1 VSRTLTKEDVLR
13 AMGHK
18 DRSVGLGELSAKLH
32 VRKPDRA
39 RLAELLDELEAEGRI
54 RELPGHRYRTKKRS
68 EAPAFE
74 APEPRALTPRGSPRS
89 GRLTM
94 HPAGYGFVA
103 LDDGGPDA
111 FVPPGAVG
119 AALHLD
125 RVDVVTRP
133 SPKGVEGQVVGVL
146 DRGLSRVSGVVRRAG
161 GNVWLDPDDPRMRG
175 PMLLTDEEG
184 GDPRRGRGGRPR
196 FDRVDGAPGEH
207 VVAEIVEYPRYDGDM
222 PVVRVVKSLGAG
234 GVTTVEVAKLLVRDG
249 VVEEFEP
256 AVLDEAARFPDR
268 VTPRE
273 RAGREDLREIGL
285 TTIDPVD
292 ARDHDDAV
300 WAERRSDGGFRV
312 IVAIADVSHYV
323 QPGTAIDRS
332 AFARG
337 CSIYL
342 PDRAIPMLPHEL
354 SSNLASLVA
363 NRDRL
368 CLAVEAQLAPTG
380 QIESWRFIEGV
391 MRSHASLTY
400 EGVARALGFSEGER
414 QPEADAR
421 VEDLK
426 VLHDAAHVLSIR
438 RNKRGS
444 LDFDLPEGRVKFE
457 DGEPVDVYRMKGDPG
472 VRRTYRM
479 IEELMLLANEI
490 VATELEQR
498 AVPAIYRVHGTPDA
512 KKLATFAQL
521 AQALGHDV
529 DVESIVKPRALAK
542 FLKKL
547 EGKREAQ
554 PLRYLLLRAMQQ
566 ATYDTANV
574 GHFALALERYLHFT
588 SPIRRYPD
596 LEVHRVL
603 RSLIRGEE
611 IEEGVLLRRL
621 KLSAIES
628 SRLERRAMT
637 LERDVLN
644 LYRAILMREKIGE
657 EIAGTI
663 TGIANHGFY
672 TSLDSPFVDVLTP
685 LEALGTDI
693 EMDELGVRLF
703 ARRSGERWTLGDR
716 LRVRIEDVS
725 LDRREIVALPIGEV
739 EPTDLFP
746 DMPVS
751 AKRERSSVPP
761 KRERPG
767 DGRRRRSN
775 DERPSGGRRS
785 NRSDG
790 KKKSRRKR

>member
-1 VSRTLTKEDVLR
+1 MSRNLTKEDVLR

-18 DRSVGLGELSAKLH
+18 DRSIGLGELSAKLH

-39 RLAELLDELEAEGRI
+39 RLSELLEELESEGRI
-54 RELPGHRYRTKKRS
+54 RELPGRRYRTAKRS
-68 EAPAFE
+68 ETKPPIE
-74 APEPRALTPRGSPRS
+74 HPEPRHPTIKERGAPRE

-111 FVPPGAVG
+111 FIPPGAVG

-125 RVDVVTRP
+125 RVSVVTRP
-133 SPKGVEGQVVGVL
+133 SPKGVEGDVVGVL
-146 DRGLSRVSGVVRRAG
+146 DRGLSRVSGVLRRAG
-161 GNVWLDPDDPRMRG
+161 GNMWLDPDDARMRG
-175 PMLLTDEEG
+175 PMLVSDGDETEA
-184 GDPRRGRGGRPR
+184 PRGSRRSVRGPRYERGQKP
-196 FDRVDGAPGEH
+196 DSTGEH
-207 VVAEIVEYPRYDGDM
+207 VIADILEYPRYDGDL
-222 PVVRVVKSLGAG
+222 PVVRIVKALGPS
-234 GVTTVEVAKLLVRDG
+234 GVTSVEVAKLLLRDG

-256 AVLDEAARFPDR
+256 DVLEEAKAFPDR

-273 RAGREDLREIGL
+273 RAGRVDLRDLGL

-300 WAERRSDGGFRV
+300 WAERRADGGFRV
-312 IVAIADVSHYV
+312 VVAIADVSHYV
-323 QPGTAIDRS
+323 QRGTAIDRT

-342 PDRAIPMLPHEL
+342 PDRAIPMLPPEL

-368 CLAVEAQLAPTG
+368 CMAVDAQISPAG
-380 QIESWRFIEGV
+380 QIESWKFVEGL

-400 EGVARALGFSEGER
+400 EGVARALGFSDGLER
-414 QPEADAR
+414 QKEADER
-421 VEDLK
+421 VEGLR
-426 VLHDAAHVLSIR
+426 VLHDVAHVLSIR
-438 RNKRGS
+438 RNRRGS

-472 VRRTYRM
+472 VRRAYRM

-490 VATELEQR
+490 VATELETR
-498 AVPAIYRVHGTPDA
+498 AVPAIYRVHGQPDA
-512 KKLATFAQL
+512 KKLATFATL
-521 AQALGHDV
+521 ARALGHDI
-529 DVESIVKPRALAK
+529 DAEAIVKPRALAK
-542 FLKKL
+542 FLRKL
-547 EGKREAQ
+547 EGKPEAQ

-566 ATYDTANV
+566 ATYDTENV
-574 GHFALALERYLHFT
+574 GHFALALDRYLHFT

-603 RSLIRGEE
+603 RSVMRGEE
-611 IEEGVLLRRL
+611 LDEGALNRRL

-628 SRLERRAMT
+628 SRLERRAMN
-637 LERDVLN
+637 LERDILN
-644 LYRAILMREKIGE
+644 LYRAILMRDRVGDELSGSISGV
-657 EIAGTI
+657 
-663 TGIANHGFY
+663 ANHGFY

-693 EMDELGVRLF
+693 EMDELGIRLF

-716 LRVRIEDVS
+716 LTVRIEEVS
-725 LDRREIVALPIGEV
+725 LDRREVIALPVGDV
-739 EPTDLFP
+739 QRGGLLPDSEPTARA
-746 DMPVS
+746 S
-751 AKRERSSVPP
+751 AP
-761 KRERPG
+761 
-767 DGRRRRSN
+767 RRRREPREQRPEPKKP
-775 DERPSGGRRS
+775 ERRR
-785 NRSDG
+785 
-790 KKKSRRKR
+790 RRR